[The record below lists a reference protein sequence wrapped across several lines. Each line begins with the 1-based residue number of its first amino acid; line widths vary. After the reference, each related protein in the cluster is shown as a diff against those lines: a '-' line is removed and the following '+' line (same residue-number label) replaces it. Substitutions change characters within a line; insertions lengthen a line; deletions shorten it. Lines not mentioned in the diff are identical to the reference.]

1 MNGSFVQLLAKFPVR
16 HQSGRRHASGIK
28 HGIFVKTSITSRLGI
43 TMNSRCNIGATRRGQ
58 GALANAP
65 DLRGEDQ
72 TRGGLLGSQ
81 ERAKEPPR
89 RNPAMSI
96 YRFRALKVSPG
107 RKHHGIVTK
116 TQTNT
121 GATDG
126 ASTAAGAVARNAAER
141 QAQLRHAPREASSA
155 LARPVSKA
163 DGVQPGD
170 ACPPGGASFIPRRS
184 GKRPPEVDDPS
195 SWESGWN

>member
-1 MNGSFVQLLAKFPVR
+1 
-16 HQSGRRHASGIK
+16 
-28 HGIFVKTSITSRLGI
+28 
-43 TMNSRCNIGATRRGQ
+43 MNSRCNIGATRRGRGVRWPKPLIWGRGPDQ
-58 GALANAP
+58 GRPIGQPRA
-65 DLRGEDQ
+65 GE
-72 TRGGLLGSQ
+72 G
-81 ERAKEPPR
+81 APR

-126 ASTAAGAVARNAAER
+126 ASTAAGAVARNAAEP

-170 ACPPGGASFIPRRS
+170 ACPP
-184 GKRPPEVDDPS
+184 
-195 SWESGWN
+195 